1 MPNLRA
7 LDTSS
12 WARRRVLGF
21 RAHAQQLVMLFI
33 DGGLGGVQLGA
44 QLVQLGQQVVL
55 GGRGRVGGAP
65 CSGVWSAGSWG
76 AVMGNPPKEWL
87 SQT

>member
-1 MPNLRA
+1 
-7 LDTSS
+7 
-12 WARRRVLGF
+12 
-21 RAHAQQLVMLFI
+21 MLFI

-44 QLVQLGQQVVL
+44 LVQLGQQVVL
-55 GGRGRVGGAP
+55 GGRGRVEGGAVLGRLV
-65 CSGVWSAGSWG
+65 CGLVG

>member
-1 MPNLRA
+1 
-7 LDTSS
+7 
-12 WARRRVLGF
+12 
-21 RAHAQQLVMLFI
+21 MLFI

-55 GGRGRVGGAP
+55 GGRGRVGGAVLGRLV
-65 CSGVWSAGSWG
+65 CGLVG